1 MENNENNENHES
13 KENSTIDAEY
23 TENNQSTENATESNN
38 SNVKQSNNISSD
50 EYTYGIVTYTYGIVT
65 YMTLI
70 GFLIAICS
78 VQSKDRS
85 DYLKFHLNQS
95 LVIHLFALLSALPVI
110 GWLWCIFI
118 FIVWLLA
125 LIGACQRRMTKVI
138 LFGDI
143 HILN

>member
-1 MENNENNENHES
+1 MENNENYES

-23 TENNQSTENATESNN
+23 TQTTESDN
-38 SNVKQSNNISSD
+38 SNTKQSNNISSD
-50 EYTYGIVTYTYGIVT
+50 EYTYSIVT

-110 GWLWCIFI
+110 GWLWFIFI

-143 HILN
+143 HILS